1 MAPVLALGSTFLV
14 AGSANAS
21 VKPKNVKPTITICKA
36 VAGSFHFSINGKTMA
51 ISKACVTV
59 TGKVGAN
66 HITETWAPASYRNL
80 TSISVSPKSAR
91 VSSSVHT
98 ASAVVELSAHSSAT
112 VKFVNAKVVTEVVSK
127 SGTLQPATGSLEV
140 CKASTDNW
148 VEGDFGFTISSG
160 GTSQV
165 TPGVPVG
172 QCSSEYTVDAG
183 TVTVSEGD
191 YYPYEV
197 DGATTYPEFL
207 VGTVNAG
214 AGGGATVTVNA
225 GAYVTLYIWNGT
237 ALSYYKMCKTLADNQ
252 GSLAGSTFSYDTSW
266 VFTPSNGAAPISS
279 GNIVLSVTADPAGET
294 ACSGIEG
301 APAGAI
307 VTASEVAFPDVVVT
321 GTPAISGNASSNTSS
336 GTTAV
341 FGLPTGANTG
351 SVASATFTNDPMGWI
366 EVCKYYYDD
375 VTYQYDSAYD
385 AGFSAEFSVNGG
397 TPFWVQGGACSAPIE
412 VPAGTASV
420 TETVNPGFYVW
431 DVSTYSAD
439 DVFGSRLLSS
449 DIANPASVTVPY
461 GGVGNETVV
470 TFIDAV
476 DPTQFKICKQESSA
490 DAALSGD
497 WFTFDYAFSDGNYP
511 AIGGEGSVSLQIAPI
526 TASNPTGLVCSGMIY
541 GPPALDPSGN
551 SVPVQVVEESTSI
564 ADVEVT
570 SIGYQGSGEVL
581 YDSTNGG
588 NTPVVVTNNADGAA
602 FCFDPVYPSD
612 PITVSP
618 INVVTFTNART
629 DGTVAPPG

>member
-1 MAPVLALGSTFLV
+1 MHKKVRRHSALLLLMAPVLALGSTFLV

-66 HITETWAPASYRNL
+66 HVTETWAPASYRNL

-375 VTYQYDSAYD
+375 VPTNTTAPTTPASRRSSRSTVGRPSRFRVELARPRSKSRQERLPSPRRSTLASTSGTSRPT
-385 AGFSAEFSVNGG
+385 ARMTFSA
-397 TPFWVQGGACSAPIE
+397 
-412 VPAGTASV
+412 
-420 TETVNPGFYVW
+420 
-431 DVSTYSAD
+431 
-439 DVFGSRLLSS
+439 SRLLSS

-476 DPTQFKICKQESSA
+476 DPTQFKICKQETSA

-541 GPPALDPSGN
+541 GPPA
-551 SVPVQVVEESTSI
+551 STRPGTASLSRSSRR
-564 ADVEVT
+564 ARPLRT
-570 SIGYQGSGEVL
+570 WKSPASA
-581 YDSTNGG
+581 TR
-588 NTPVVVTNNADGAA
+588 AA
-602 FCFDPVYPSD
+602 VKFC
-612 PITVSP
+612 T
-618 INVVTFTNART
+618 TART
-629 DGTVAPPG
+629 VETRRLSSPTTPMAPRSASTRFTRRTRSRFRPSTW